1 MPPIAPA
8 SCFRSYRAYFRQR
21 AATVQESAGARNG
34 GGAEPLFAVLYR
46 YDKLRNYGL
55 TYELP
60 CFLEY
65 SYFAELV

>member
-1 MPPIAPA
+1 MG
-8 SCFRSYRAYFRQR
+8 
-21 AATVQESAGARNG
+21 AGDSGLNHL
-34 GGAEPLFAVLYR
+34 PLFAVLYR